1 MKPEV
6 HADLRITRGDDV
18 ITVSGRGDVIEVH
31 SRSNLLF
38 FKHLRKKSPLKFS
51 HYYAI
56 DSFARRTGISIVLNL
71 NYFKLTVLGARS
83 KRWVRAIA
91 RIVLPK

>member
-1 MKPEV
+1 MKPEL

-18 ITVSGRGDVIEVH
+18 ITVYGRGDVIEVH
-31 SRSNLLF
+31 SWSNFFF
-38 FKHLRKKSPLKFS
+38 FKHLRKNSPLKFS
-51 HYYAI
+51 HYVAF

-71 NYFKLTVLGARS
+71 HYFKLTVLGARS
-83 KRWVRAIA
+83 KRWVRAVA